1 MIFRLYACKFL
12 RLPHD
17 RADRNG
23 VSLCLLVSLKFLFG
37 AKRIPEIAR
46 ALGRASHEFKKAK
59 DEIINETEELKDAA
73 EKKAALEDQ
82 AGKKDNDKKN
92 DSE

>member
-1 MIFRLYACKFL
+1 MSLGLTEILVIFVAI
-12 RLPHD
+12 
-17 RADRNG
+17 
-23 VSLCLLVSLKFLFG
+23 LLLFG

-73 EKKAALEDQ
+73 EKKSRS
-82 AGKKDNDKKN
+82 GR
-92 DSE
+92 SGG

>member
-1 MIFRLYACKFL
+1 MCLGLTEILVIFVAI
-12 RLPHD
+12 
-17 RADRNG
+17 
-23 VSLCLLVSLKFLFG
+23 LLLFG

>member
-1 MIFRLYACKFL
+1 MSLGLTEILVIFVAI
-12 RLPHD
+12 
-17 RADRNG
+17 
-23 VSLCLLVSLKFLFG
+23 LLLFG

-59 DEIINETEELKDAA
+59 DEIINEPEELKDAA

>member
-1 MIFRLYACKFL
+1 MSLGLTEILVIFVAIHL
-12 RLPHD
+12 
-17 RADRNG
+17 
-23 VSLCLLVSLKFLFG
+23 LFG

>member
-1 MIFRLYACKFL
+1 MSLGLTEILVIFVAI
-12 RLPHD
+12 
-17 RADRNG
+17 
-23 VSLCLLVSLKFLFG
+23 LLLFG

-59 DEIINETEELKDAA
+59 DEIINETDELNAAA

-82 AGKKDNDKKN
+82 AGKKDNDKKK

>member
-1 MIFRLYACKFL
+1 MSLGLTEILVIFVAI
-12 RLPHD
+12 
-17 RADRNG
+17 
-23 VSLCLLVSLKFLFG
+23 LLLFG

-73 EKKAALEDQ
+73 EKKKAALEDQ

>member
-1 MIFRLYACKFL
+1 MSLGLTEILVIFVAI
-12 RLPHD
+12 
-17 RADRNG
+17 
-23 VSLCLLVSLKFLFG
+23 LLLFG

-82 AGKKDNDKKN
+82 AGKKDNDKKK

>member
-1 MIFRLYACKFL
+1 M
-12 RLPHD
+12 
-17 RADRNG
+17 
-23 VSLCLLVSLKFLFG
+23 SLGLTEILVMFVAILLLFG

>member
-1 MIFRLYACKFL
+1 MSLGLTEILVIFVAI
-12 RLPHD
+12 
-17 RADRNG
+17 
-23 VSLCLLVSLKFLFG
+23 LLLFG

-82 AGKKDNDKKN
+82 AGKKDNEKKK
-92 DSE
+92 

>member
-1 MIFRLYACKFL
+1 MSLGLTEILVIFVAI
-12 RLPHD
+12 
-17 RADRNG
+17 
-23 VSLCLLVSLKFLFG
+23 LLLFG

-46 ALGRASHEFKKAK
+46 ALGRASHVFKMAK

-82 AGKKDNDKKN
+82 AGKKDND
-92 DSE
+92 

>member
-1 MIFRLYACKFL
+1 MSLGLTEILVIFVAI
-12 RLPHD
+12 
-17 RADRNG
+17 
-23 VSLCLLVSLKFLFG
+23 LLLFG

>member
-1 MIFRLYACKFL
+1 MSLGLTEILVIFVAI
-12 RLPHD
+12 
-17 RADRNG
+17 
-23 VSLCLLVSLKFLFG
+23 LLLFG

-82 AGKKDNDKKN
+82 AGKKDNDKPGG
-92 DSE
+92 

>member
-1 MIFRLYACKFL
+1 MSLGLTEILVIFVAI
-12 RLPHD
+12 
-17 RADRNG
+17 
-23 VSLCLLVSLKFLFG
+23 LLLFG

-59 DEIINETEELKDAA
+59 DEIINEAEELKDAA

-82 AGKKDNDKKN
+82 TGKKDNDKKN

>member
-1 MIFRLYACKFL
+1 MSLGLTEILVIFVAI
-12 RLPHD
+12 
-17 RADRNG
+17 
-23 VSLCLLVSLKFLFG
+23 LLLFG

-82 AGKKDNDKKN
+82 AGKKDNEKKN

>member
-1 MIFRLYACKFL
+1 MSLGLTEILVIFVAI
-12 RLPHD
+12 
-17 RADRNG
+17 
-23 VSLCLLVSLKFLFG
+23 LLLFG
-37 AKRIPEIAR
+37 AKRLPEIAR

-59 DEIINETEELKDAA
+59 DEIINETDELKDAA

>member
-1 MIFRLYACKFL
+1 MSLGLTEILVIFVAI
-12 RLPHD
+12 
-17 RADRNG
+17 
-23 VSLCLLVSLKFLFG
+23 LLLFG

-46 ALGRASHEFKKAK
+46 ALGHASHEFKKAK
-59 DEIINETEELKDAA
+59 DEIINETEDLKDAA

>member
-1 MIFRLYACKFL
+1 MSLGLTEILVIFVAI
-12 RLPHD
+12 
-17 RADRNG
+17 
-23 VSLCLLVSLKFLFG
+23 LLLFG

-73 EKKAALEDQ
+73 EKKAALEDL

>member
-1 MIFRLYACKFL
+1 MSLGLTEILVIFVAI
-12 RLPHD
+12 
-17 RADRNG
+17 
-23 VSLCLLVSLKFLFG
+23 LLLFG

-46 ALGRASHEFKKAK
+46 ALGRARHEFKKAK

>member
-1 MIFRLYACKFL
+1 MSLGLTEILVIFVAI
-12 RLPHD
+12 
-17 RADRNG
+17 
-23 VSLCLLVSLKFLFG
+23 LLLFG

-59 DEIINETEELKDAA
+59 DEIITETEELKDAA

>member
-1 MIFRLYACKFL
+1 MSLGLTEILVIFVAI
-12 RLPHD
+12 
-17 RADRNG
+17 
-23 VSLCLLVSLKFLFG
+23 LLLFG

-59 DEIINETEELKDAA
+59 DEIINETEELKYAA
-73 EKKAALEDQ
+73 EKNAALEDQ

>member
-1 MIFRLYACKFL
+1 MSLGLTEILVIFVAI
-12 RLPHD
+12 
-17 RADRNG
+17 
-23 VSLCLLVSLKFLFG
+23 LLLFG

-59 DEIINETEELKDAA
+59 DEIINETEDLKDAA

>member
-1 MIFRLYACKFL
+1 MSLGLTEILVIFVAI
-12 RLPHD
+12 
-17 RADRNG
+17 
-23 VSLCLLVSLKFLFG
+23 LLLFG

-59 DEIINETEELKDAA
+59 DEIINETEELKVAA

>member
-1 MIFRLYACKFL
+1 MSLGLTEILVIFVAI
-12 RLPHD
+12 
-17 RADRNG
+17 
-23 VSLCLLVSLKFLFG
+23 LLLFG
-37 AKRIPEIAR
+37 ANQIPEIAR

>member
-1 MIFRLYACKFL
+1 MSLGLTEILVIFVAI
-12 RLPHD
+12 
-17 RADRNG
+17 
-23 VSLCLLVSLKFLFG
+23 LLLFG

-73 EKKAALEDQ
+73 EKKAALEDK

>member
-1 MIFRLYACKFL
+1 MSLGLTEILVI
-12 RLPHD
+12 
-17 RADRNG
+17 G
-23 VSLCLLVSLKFLFG
+23 VAILLLCG

>member
-1 MIFRLYACKFL
+1 MSLGLTEILVIFVAI
-12 RLPHD
+12 
-17 RADRNG
+17 
-23 VSLCLLVSLKFLFG
+23 LLLFG

-82 AGKKDNDKKN
+82 AGKKDIDKKN

>member
-1 MIFRLYACKFL
+1 MSLGLTEILVIFIAI
-12 RLPHD
+12 
-17 RADRNG
+17 
-23 VSLCLLVSLKFLFG
+23 LLLFG